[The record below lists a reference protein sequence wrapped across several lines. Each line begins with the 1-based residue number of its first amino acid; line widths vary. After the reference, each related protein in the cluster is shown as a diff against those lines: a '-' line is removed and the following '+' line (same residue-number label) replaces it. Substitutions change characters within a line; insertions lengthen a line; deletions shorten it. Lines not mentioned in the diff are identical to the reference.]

1 MPRATS
7 MRDSRRRR
15 CSRLSPVW
23 AAIFTLLWILLA
35 GGTQADGVAV
45 SEWGGPPVTIADI
58 VIRVDSPLS
67 DDFDWRGWAIALMR
81 LTPGDLLTPEQLQQS
96 CEALAPLARVSAH
109 VDPRPGGAVV
119 TVTLQPYPRIESIS
133 ISGAYPLFEKEV
145 RTAMTVASGD
155 VFHPDEMPS
164 QEALVVERYRNEG
177 YIDPRVCIRWEQ
189 AGDEGHYRLGVAI
202 DKGPHYVLGDV
213 RPHGNR
219 VFEDT
224 DIISRLKTWR
234 IGTFGLGFG
243 RFVARDIE
251 ADIDNLIA
259 FYRRQGHADATISPE
274 LTYKPREQRVDCDL
288 TIVEGPRYRVRFEGN
303 RFYSDFRLRRDLVL
317 TEKGNLGNMG
327 IRRSIQNIRRH
338 YLGAG
343 FADVRLNWEADDRS
357 EAGLAVREVVIRIDE
372 GRRHIVNTVILQG
385 NRRLSSDLLY
395 EHILTRAPGT
405 LSAGPYVAQVLS
417 EDLVAIRALY
427 RNRGFL
433 EAQVTEEVQIEK
445 TRGGETNGG
454 ETTSGETTAAV
465 RVIVHIDEGP
475 QKLVA
480 NVSIVGDAPL
490 SSETLQEAAGLKSGD
505 VYVPEQVKND
515 ENELAARISEAGY
528 PHVKVTG
535 VPHLSEDRTRVDIRY
550 RVEAGP
556 FVRLG
561 RLFFF
566 GNFRTRLAFLTR
578 ESGLATG
585 NPFDLRQVLEAQR
598 RLRDLN
604 IFDSVQVQPVG
615 LKERDETVH
624 LLVTTSER
632 RPYYFEMG
640 GGFQTDKGIFGR
652 AKVGDHNF
660 LGSGKDLA
668 LSAEASEV
676 GSRYEASLTEPRL
689 FGTRISAGAGVYVER
704 SEPFNQSFGVDT
716 TGATLNLSRDW
727 GPHLKTVLANQFER
741 REQYRRDDE
750 APDENEDPQ
759 DYDPRRIFVTT
770 PTVQW
775 DSRDSFIRPRH
786 GLLASLAVDFS
797 VGIEDSLDDFVK
809 YRLDARGFYPVLA
822 RVTLAGRVYAGYL
835 EPYGGDQP
843 PEDQLFFL
851 GGAATV
857 RGYKENMLRYD
868 ADGDPVGGQLALTAG
883 LEARIDIG
891 RNFEL
896 IPFLDTGSIQQ
907 TLVSAGSDQFRWSY
921 GLGLQYITPIG
932 PVGLFYGRKIDPR
945 PGESSG
951 RFHLSIGYTF

>member
-1 MPRATS
+1 
-7 MRDSRRRR
+7 MRDSHRRR
-15 CSRLSPVW
+15 CSRLYLVW
-23 AAIFTLLWILLA
+23 AAIFTLLWSLMA
-35 GGTQADGVAV
+35 GVAQADTVAV
-45 SEWGGPPVTIADI
+45 AEWSGPPVPFADV
-58 VIRVDSPLS
+58 VIRVDTPSS

-81 LTPGDLLTPEQLQQS
+81 LTPGKLFTPEQLRQS

-133 ISGAYPLFEKEV
+133 ISGAYPLFEKDV
-145 RTAMTVASGD
+145 RTAMTVAAGD
-155 VFHPDEMPS
+155 VFRSDEMPS

-177 YIDPRVCIRWEQ
+177 YIDPQVCIRSEQ
-189 AGDEGHYRLGVAI
+189 AGDEGRYRLNLAI
-202 DKGPHYVLGDV
+202 EKGPHYVLGDV

-234 IGTFGLGFG
+234 IGTFGLGIG
-243 RFVARDIE
+243 RFVARDLE
-251 ADIDNLIA
+251 ADIRNLIT
-259 FYRRQGHADATISPE
+259 FYRKQGHADATIVSD
-274 LTYKPREQRVDCDL
+274 LTYTPREQRVDCDL
-288 TIVEGPRYRVRFEGN
+288 TIVEGPRYSIRFEGN
-303 RFYSDFRLRRDLVL
+303 DFYADFRLRRDLVL
-317 TEKGNLGNMG
+317 TEKSNLGNMG
-327 IRRSIQNIRRH
+327 IRRSIQNIRRR
-338 YLGAG
+338 YLAAG
-343 FADVRLNWEADDRS
+343 FADVRVSWETNDRS
-357 EAGLAVREVVIRIDE
+357 EAGAAVREVVIHIDE
-372 GRRHIVNTVILQG
+372 GRRHIVDQVILQG
-385 NRRLSSDLLY
+385 NRQLGGDLLY
-395 EHILTRAPGT
+395 EHVLTRPPGT

-417 EDLVAIRALY
+417 EDLVAIRTLY

-433 EAQVTEEVQIEK
+433 EAQVTEEVQIDK
-445 TRGGETNGG
+445 SRGGETG
-454 ETTSGETTAAV
+454 SGETTGEETKAAV

-475 QKLVA
+475 QTQVA
-480 NVSIVGDAPL
+480 KVAIDGDTPL
-490 SSETLQEAAGLKSGD
+490 ASETLQAAAGLKSGD
-505 VYVPEQVKND
+505 VYVPEQVNND

-535 VPHLSEDRTRVDIRY
+535 VPRLSEDRTRVDIRY
-550 RVEAGP
+550 KVEAGP

-566 GNFRTRLAFLTR
+566 GNFRTRDAFLAR
-578 ESGLATG
+578 ESGLAPG

-604 IFDSVQVQPVG
+604 IFDSVQVHPVG
-615 LKERDETVH
+615 LREKDETVH

-640 GGFQTDKGIFGR
+640 GGFQTDKGLFGR
-652 AKVGDHNF
+652 ARVGDHNF
-660 LGSGKDLA
+660 LGSGKDLS
-668 LSAEASEV
+668 LSGEASEV

-689 FGTRISAGAGVYVER
+689 FGTRISAGAGLYFER

-741 REQYRRDDE
+741 REQYRRDDV
-750 APDENEDPQ
+750 APDETEDPQ

-775 DSRDSFIRPRH
+775 DSRDSFIRPRR

-797 VGIEDSLDDFVK
+797 VGIDDSLDDFVK
-809 YRLDARGFYPVLA
+809 YRLDARGFYPLLS
-822 RVTLAGRVYAGYL
+822 RVTLAGRVYAGFL

-843 PEDQLFFL
+843 PEDQLFFS

-896 IPFLDTGSIQQ
+896 IPFVDTGSIQQ

-921 GLGLQYITPIG
+921 GLGLQFITPIG
-932 PVGLFYGRKIDPR
+932 PVGIFYGRKIDAR
-945 PGESSG
+945 PGESDG

>member
-1 MPRATS
+1 
-7 MRDSRRRR
+7 
-15 CSRLSPVW
+15 
-23 AAIFTLLWILLA
+23 
-35 GGTQADGVAV
+35 VAV
-45 SEWGGPPVTIADI
+45 AEWSGPPVTIADI
-58 VIRVDSPLS
+58 VIRVDASLS
-67 DDFDWRGWAIALMR
+67 DGFDWRGWAMALMR

-133 ISGAYPLFEKEV
+133 ISEAYPLFEKDV

-155 VFHPDEMPS
+155 VFHSDEMPS
-164 QEALVVERYRNEG
+164 QEALVVQRYRNEG

-189 AGDEGHYRLGVAI
+189 AGDEGHYRLDVVI
-202 DKGPHYVLGDV
+202 EKGPHYVLGDV

-219 VFEDT
+219 AFEDS

-234 IGTFGLGFG
+234 TGTFGLGFG
-243 RFVARDIE
+243 RFVARDLE
-251 ADIDNLIA
+251 ADIGNLIA
-259 FYRRQGHADATISPE
+259 FYRSQGHADATIASE
-274 LTYKPREQRVDCDL
+274 LTYTPRDHRVDCDL
-288 TIVEGPRYRVRFEGN
+288 TIIEGPRYRVRFEGN
-303 RFYSDFRLRRDLVL
+303 RFYSDFTLRRDLVL

-327 IRRSIQNIRRH
+327 IRRSIQNIRRR
-338 YLGAG
+338 YLSAG
-343 FADVRLNWEADDRS
+343 FADVRLSWEKNDRS
-357 EAGLAVREVVIRIDE
+357 EAGAAVREVVIQIDE
-372 GRRHIVNTVILQG
+372 GLRHIVNQVILQG
-385 NRRLSSDLLY
+385 NRRLGHDLLY
-395 EHILTRAPGT
+395 EQLLTRPPGA

-433 EAQVTEEVQIEK
+433 EAQVTEEVQIDEM
-445 TRGGETNGG
+445 RGGETA
-454 ETTSGETTAAV
+454 AAV
-465 RVIVHIDEGP
+465 RVILHIEEGP
-475 QKLVA
+475 QTRVA

-490 SSETLQEAAGLKSGD
+490 SSETLQETAGLKSGD
-505 VYVPEQVKND
+505 GFVPEQLKND
-515 ENELAARISEAGY
+515 ENELAARISRAGY

-566 GNFRTRLAFLTR
+566 GNFRTREVFLTR
-578 ESGLATG
+578 ESGLAPG

-604 IFDSVQVQPVG
+604 VFDSVQVQPVG
-615 LKERDETVH
+615 LREKDETVH

-741 REQYRRDDE
+741 REQYRRDDVE
-750 APDENEDPQ
+750 PDETEDPQ

-775 DSRDSFIRPRH
+775 DSRDSFIRPRR

-797 VGIEDSLDDFVK
+797 VGIDDSLDDFVK
-809 YRLDARGFYPVLA
+809 YRLDARGFYPVLS

-891 RNFEL
+891 RHFEL
-896 IPFLDTGSIQQ
+896 IPFVDTGSIQQ

-932 PVGLFYGRKIDPR
+932 PVGIFYGRKIDAR